1 MATAPVP
8 PADGTIDEDGG
19 AEDGGGGRRCVA
31 ALRARARWLEAEVLP
46 HQCWLRGWIARRF
59 PAEGDVDDIVQES
72 FEKILRCADPEAVRN
87 ARVYLSRT
95 AAGIVIDRARRR
107 RIVRIDYHDDLGA
120 LSLACAYPLADRIC
134 AAREEWDGVCRAL
147 GALPER
153 TREVIRLRRLDDI
166 PQREVAAAMGLS
178 ESAIEKHVRRG
189 VRAVRAEVDG
199 I

>member
-8 PADGTIDEDGG
+8 PTDGLRDENGD
-19 AEDGGGGRRCVA
+19 ASANEPQRCVA
-31 ALRARARWLEAEVLP
+31 ALRARARWLEAEMLP

-72 FEKILRCADPEAVRN
+72 FEKVLRCADPEAVRN

-107 RIVRIDYHDDLGA
+107 RIVRIDYHDDLGE